1 MQRMIINNGYIIVI
15 LKEWLRLSDQQIQQ
29 IHEKRKQDAT
39 CWPLSI
45 RASVIIFTFEESF
58 KSESKAQASK
68 VPICS

>member
-1 MQRMIINNGYIIVI
+1 MMINNGYIIVI
-15 LKEWLRLSDQQIQQ
+15 LNEWLRLTEQQIQQ

-45 RASVIIFTFEESF
+45 RTSVIIFIFEESF

>member
-1 MQRMIINNGYIIVI
+1 MMINNGYIIVI
-15 LKEWLRLSDQQIQQ
+15 LNEWLRLTDQQIRQ

-45 RASVIIFTFEESF
+45 RTSVIIFIFEESF